1 MKKLLLFVLPFIL
14 SPLIIGCDQVK
25 KNSNGYGVFL
35 GAHDADTNKIM
46 KYDAVCID
54 IDEFSETSIKKLKNN
69 HTKIYAYLS
78 IGSLE
83 KYRSYYDDFKDITFM
98 DYENWPDER
107 WVDVSNTLWQ
117 SHISNEAD
125 RLKSLG
131 ADGLF
136 MDNFDVYY
144 FASEEYA
151 FTTEEFKEGIF
162 NGCYTILDDLTKKDL
177 KLMIN
182 SGTDFLERCKEMDK
196 ITPADKIDVY
206 AQECV
211 FSNIEDYEN
220 DVFGRQEKEQQDYL
234 FEMIDMMKAQS
245 EVLLIEYTKDK
256 EVVKDIKDYC
266 LKNKFSYYI
275 SNNIALKA

>member
-14 SPLIIGCDQVK
+14 SPLIIGCDQAK

-69 HTKIYAYLS
+69 HTKVYAYLS

-117 SHISNEAD
+117 SHISSEAD

-151 FTTEEFKEGIF
+151 FTTEEFKEDIF

-177 KLMIN
+177 KLIIN

-196 ITPADKIDVY
+196 ITPADKIGVY

-220 DVFGRQEKEQQDYL
+220 DVFTRQEKEQQDYL

-275 SNNIALKA
+275 SNNVALKA